1 MAQGQLSLSQG
12 SPSQRRGAAV
22 EEQAAAFLEGE
33 GLRILARNVQWR
45 GGEIDLIARHGQQ
58 IVFVEVR
65 ARSRT
70 DFGGAAGSVT
80 RAKQQKIIRSAQGWL
95 LGRYGQAAWPAIR
108 FDVVLCQP
116 GDSGTTGKDA
126 FTWLQAAF
134 NAGGW

>member
-12 SPSQRRGAAV
+12 SPSQQRGALV
-22 EEQAAAFLEGE
+22 EAQAAAFLEAA

-45 GGEIDLIARHGQQ
+45 GGEIDLIARHGQEL
-58 IVFVEVR
+58 VFVEVR

-70 DFGGAAGSVT
+70 EYGGAAASVT

-108 FDVVLCQP
+108 FDVMVCQP
-116 GDSGTTGKDA
+116 SLADTTGQEA

-134 NAGGW
+134 DASGW